1 MNGIDVFCCIVV
13 MTGVIVAIVMANKGK
28 AEVQEAAAQKSMEV
42 DYARRQY
49 RQTLEK
55 LKLHP
60 SDPEVKQEAL
70 KYGRKYS
77 YLTRDKQGITL
88 FDEMMLMNDINAATA
103 HAFTNP
109 PAITPQPVSN
119 SQLQTSFN
127 SPEERLKKLLD
138 LKDCG
143 IITQAEYTSR
153 RNKILDDI

>member
-13 MTGVIVAIVMANKGK
+13 IIGVIVAIVMSNQGK
-28 AEVQEAAAQKSMEV
+28 AAVEEAETQK
-42 DYARRQY
+42 DHARRQY

-60 SDPEVKQEAL
+60 SDPDVKQEAL

-77 YLTRDKQGITL
+77 YLTRDKQGVTL

-103 HAFTNP
+103 AHTFTNP
-109 PAITPQPVSN
+109 PPIIPQPVAN
-119 SQLQTSFN
+119 SQPQTSPN
-127 SPEERLKKLLD
+127 SPEDRLKTLLD
-138 LKDCG
+138 LKDRG